1 MDYATRV
8 FNYFLEPDLILCN
21 SMLKGYTQNHMF
33 RKALFFYLQFLQNGF
48 SPDNYTF
55 PYILKTCAAMTICR
69 LGQQIHASLIK
80 NGSVLDVFVF
90 NSLLDMYCKC
100 GQSEFA
106 MKVFQG
112 ISEPSSTSWNIMICG
127 FLNSGDL
134 MSAQK
139 LFDVMPYRDVSS
151 WNTMLSA
158 YAKCG
163 ELENAKRLFYEMPV
177 RNLVS
182 WNALIAGFSQNERF
196 DEALSTFS
204 EMLKAGIRPDKTTI
218 LSVVSAVSAISS
230 PEDDVVKQ
238 VVGFARAIGSV
249 SVLTAVLDMYAKLGR
264 IDDAGAIFDEISEKD
279 LVSWNAMISGYS
291 QNQKPAEAIQL
302 FRNMQSECRVKIKAD
317 KLTMVSLI
325 SSCSQMGALALGEW
339 VHTYIEKFGIEFDE
353 YLAAALVD
361 MYAKCGDLDRSRRIF
376 QEMPRKDVALWN
388 SMIKALAIHGEG
400 KETLEI
406 FSQMEKNSVTPNDIT
421 FIGLLNACSHGGFAE
436 KGLELF
442 SVMQRQYQ
450 IVPRIEH
457 YGCVVDL
464 LCRAGRLNDAY
475 DFVKKMPIKPD
486 KVIWGALLSSCRS
499 HQNVELAEEVARKL
513 TELDPNHDGTYVL
526 LSNVYASV
534 GKWRDVKKVR
544 DQMKAQNVQKAPGC
558 SAVELDGVLHE
569 FTAGDKTHPR
579 FEEIYKAWDEIVKKI
594 KPMGYEPDTGFS
606 LKNLDEVDKEEAL
619 NRHSEKLALTFAL
632 ISTENSQHKPAIK
645 IVKNLRICG
654 DCHTAMEFVS
664 KLEGR
669 EIIVRDRN
677 RFHHFKAGLCSCGGY
692 W

>member
-1 MDYATRV
+1 
-8 FNYFLEPDLILCN
+8 
-21 SMLKGYTQNHMF
+21 
-33 RKALFFYLQFLQNGF
+33 
-48 SPDNYTF
+48 
-55 PYILKTCAAMTICR
+55 MTICR
-69 LGQQIHASLIK
+69 LGQQVHASLIK

-127 FLNSGDL
+127 FLSSGDL

-139 LFDVMPYRDVSS
+139 LFDIMPYRDVSS

-163 ELENAKRLFYEMPV
+163 ELENAKRLFHEMPV

-204 EMLKAGIRPDKTTI
+204 KMLKAGIRPDKTTI
-218 LSVVSAVSAISS
+218 LSVVSAVSSISS
-230 PEDDVVKQ
+230 PEDDVVKH
-238 VVGFARAIGSV
+238 VVGLARTIGSV
-249 SVLTAVLDMYAKLGR
+249 SVLTAVLD
-264 IDDAGAIFDEISEKD
+264 IKD

-302 FRNMQSECRVKIKAD
+302 FRDMQSECRVKIKAD

-361 MYAKCGDLDRSRRIF
+361 MYAKW
-376 QEMPRKDVALWN
+376 KDVALWN

-406 FSQMEKNSVTPNDIT
+406 FAQMEKNSVTPNDIT

-442 SVMQRQYQ
+442 SLMQSQYQ

-464 LCRAGRLNDAY
+464 LCRAGRLTDAY

-544 DQMKAQNVQKAPGC
+544 DQMKAQNVHKAPGC

-579 FEEIYKAWDEIVKKI
+579 FEEIYKAWDEIVKRI

-606 LKNLDEVDKEEAL
+606 LKNLDEEDKEEAL

-632 ISTENSQHKPAIK
+632 ISTEHSQHKPAIK